1 MKMDRE
7 DVIDATPS
15 QPVARSHSLIAITV
29 RNSKDIPGKR
39 NRPIGPDCL

>member
-15 QPVARSHSLIAITV
+15 QPVAQSHSLIAITV
-29 RNSKDIPGKR
+29 RNPKDIPCDWD
-39 NRPIGPDCL
+39 RPIGPDC